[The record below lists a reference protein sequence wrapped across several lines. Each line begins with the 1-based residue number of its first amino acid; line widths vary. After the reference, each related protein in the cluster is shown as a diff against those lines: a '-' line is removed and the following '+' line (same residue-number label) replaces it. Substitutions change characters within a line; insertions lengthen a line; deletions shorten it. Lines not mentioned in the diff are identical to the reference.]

1 MNRPIEIH
9 LQKRGSES
17 PCLLGSLRAR
27 LMLLGVLFWPV
38 SGADAA
44 PLTFAKDIQ
53 PLLEQS
59 CLPCHNKT
67 KSEGGLLLETPK
79 AMLEGGES
87 GPAIQPNHGQTSLL
101 YETAARKKKPFM
113 PPEANK
119 AKAPAL
125 SSSELELLKRWIDEG
140 ASGEPKAKKP
150 VAWNPMPGGV
160 QTPSAL
166 AVSPNGRTAA
176 AARGNVIAVYSLEL
190 GVQTARFV
198 AHPDI
203 VGALAFSPDGQW
215 LASGSR
221 GEIKIWRKTPPPSV
235 VLPEEASLLAS
246 SADGKFKAEAAV
258 DQPVR
263 LLAAETGQEIAKLLQ
278 TAESFDRRAEAES
291 KSAAAKF
298 EADFLDKEI
307 TATKEKIAKLKV
319 DLEKVQKEHASLLPK
334 KDERTKAL
342 AEDEAR
348 RDAQMMQRD
357 SVDEAFMQATQ
368 TLDTAKDTEKTA
380 LIRVASEEKVLQ
392 NAASDAKDAA
402 AQALVEAKDAAKK
415 ATDTRTAAESAL
427 KAAKDKL
434 DAVQKDYTETIKAVG
449 TAAGAIS
456 SAKTAELNA
465 EAFAAALARSQ
476 EELKRL
482 ETSAV
487 HAKEA
492 LTQAQTAAGTVAAAY
507 PAPTPATAI
516 AFLGDGA
523 ILLTRHTDGR
533 THAWNG
539 KTGAPLADASLEAQW
554 ELVRTI
560 GDASKLDSPLSHRI
574 NALAFSPD
582 GKQLASGGGEP
593 SRSGE
598 LKLWDPTSG
607 KLLLEVPKAHKDA
620 VLSLDFSRDG
630 KLLASGSADRAAR
643 VWELPSGKL
652 FRNLEAHSSHVLSVS
667 LRGDS
672 RRLASAGADN
682 AVKTWDL
689 EKSDVVTTFANF
701 TKEVSFLQYLNG
713 GDELLAVS
721 GTPALRILK
730 DGGGEVRAQT
740 DGLKKFI
747 TATASTPDGKIQL
760 IGEAD
765 GTVRQLNR
773 EGKVQAEWLP

>member
-1 MNRPIEIH
+1 M
-9 LQKRGSES
+9 
-17 PCLLGSLRAR
+17 
-27 LMLLGVLFWPV
+27 GVLLLPV
-38 SGADAA
+38 SGAEAA

-67 KSEGGLLLETPK
+67 KSEGGLILETPK
-79 AMLEGGES
+79 AMLEGGEN
-87 GPAIQPNHGQTSLL
+87 GPAIQPNHGQTSLV

-140 ASGEPKAKKP
+140 AAGEPKAKKP
-150 VAWNPMPGGV
+150 VAWNPMPAGV
-160 QTPSAL
+160 QTPGAL
-166 AVSPNGRTAA
+166 AISPNGRTAA
-176 AARGNVIAVYSLEL
+176 AARGNVITIYSLEI

-203 VGALAFSPDGQW
+203 VGVLTFSPDGQW

-221 GEIKIWRKTPPPSV
+221 GEIKIWRKTPAPAPP
-235 VLPEEASLLAS
+235 LPEGASLVATS
-246 SADGKFKAEAAV
+246 MDGKFKAEAAGE
-258 DQPVR
+258 QPTR
-263 LLAAETGQEIAKLLQ
+263 LLATETGKEIAKLLQ
-278 TAESFDRRAEAES
+278 TAEALDHLAEAEL

-298 EADFLDKEI
+298 ETDFLEKEI
-307 TATKEKIAKLKV
+307 KTTKEKITKLTA

-342 AEDEAR
+342 SEAETK

-357 SVDEAFMQATQ
+357 GADEAFMQATQ
-368 TLDTAKDTEKTA
+368 TLDTAKDTEKAA
-380 LIRVASEEKVLQ
+380 LIRVASEERVLQ
-392 NAASDAKDAA
+392 KAAPDAKEAATQALAEARNAAK
-402 AQALVEAKDAAKK
+402 Q
-415 ATDTRTAAESAL
+415 ATDSRTAAESAL
-427 KAAKDKL
+427 KTAKDKL
-434 DAVQKDYTETIKAVG
+434 DAIQKDYSETIKAVG

-465 EAFAAALARSQ
+465 EAFASALAQSQ

-482 ETSAV
+482 DTASV
-487 HAKEA
+487 QAKEA
-492 LTQAQTAAGTVAAAY
+492 LTKAQTEAGAAAKTFPP
-507 PAPTPATAI
+507 PASATAL

-523 ILLTRHTDGR
+523 ILLTRHADGR

-539 KTGAPLADASLEAQW
+539 KTGAPLAEPSLQTAW

-560 GDASKLDSPLSHRI
+560 GDASKLDSPLAYRI
-574 NALAFSPD
+574 NSLAFSPD
-582 GKQLASGGGEP
+582 GKTLASGSGEP

-598 LKLWDPTSG
+598 LKLWDPASG
-607 KLLLEVPKAHKDA
+607 KLFLEIPKAHKDA

-701 TKEVSFLQYLNG
+701 TKEVNFLHYLNG

-740 DGLKKFI
+740 AGLKKFI
-747 TATASTPDGKIQL
+747 TASASTPDGNVQL

-773 EGKVQAEWLP
+773 DGKVQAEWLP